1 MSSPP
6 IVSVLCLPARHP
18 YMAKLNRDPIRFVNP
33 GTDYLED
40 GHLRPDVVLNSHPAN
55 SYDVAHLHF
64 SYDRTPTSDL
74 ESFVGGLRERRKAF
88 VWTCHSLVSN
98 WGSPD
103 EIRRFLYHHADE
115 VITPTQGCKRALEQ
129 RFGLRASGVRVA
141 PLGYMLSPRE
151 ALALSRLTER
161 KRDRLLLFLGE
172 DRPNKGGAEFISR
185 FLSSRSMKAVNL
197 HVVLRGDSQRRQ
209 LGLAT
214 IPPNVLLWTRDTY
227 TNYEV
232 ANAFLSSSV
241 VVLPYLW
248 GTHSGQIEL
257 ARDCGAHVV
266 ATDVGYFKE
275 QNPAAFFVKGDEMFP
290 TILTAL
296 SHPSPTLAGF
306 ARERELEFIIQTHL
320 DAYHSSVASYQQRK

>member
-1 MSSPP
+1 MPSLPL
-6 IVSVLCLPARHP
+6 VSVLSLPARHP

-40 GHLRPDVVLNSHPAN
+40 ARLRPDFVLNSHPDN

-64 SYDRTPTSDL
+64 SYDRTPMSDI
-74 ESFVGGLRERRKAF
+74 ESFVGELRARRKAF
-88 VWTCHSLVSN
+88 AWTCHSLVSN
-98 WGSPD
+98 WGLPD
-103 EIRRFLYHHADE
+103 EMRRFLYHHADE
-115 VITPTQGCKRALEQ
+115 VIAPTQGCKQVLEQ
-129 RFGLRASGVRVA
+129 RFGVRACGVRVA

-185 FLSSRSMKAVNL
+185 FLSSSDMKAVNL
-197 HVVLRGDSQRRQ
+197 HVVLRGNSQRKQ

-214 IPPNVLLWTRDTY
+214 VPPNVFLWTKDTY

-241 VVLPYLW
+241 VILPYLW

-257 ARDCGAHVV
+257 ARDCGTHVV
-266 ATDVGYFKE
+266 STDVGYFKE
-275 QNPAAFFVKGDEMFP
+275 QHPAAFFVEGDGMFP

-296 SHPSPTLAGF
+296 SHPSPTLAGIV
-306 ARERELEFIIQTHL
+306 RERELESIIQTHI
-320 DAYHSSVASYQQRK
+320 DAYNSAIARYE